1 MPRRKALVI
10 SPHPDDLEIG
20 MGGTVRILAEGGVE
34 VISVVVTDGGRSANP
49 AGLTREELVR
59 TRKREAEE
67 SSRMLGAEVSFLG
80 FRDMESPGN
89 RSGFES
95 EMRKI
100 LAGKRPD
107 ELYLPHPEIDGH
119 GTHRAVSRAALDCL
133 GPAVAESSFECEC
146 WCYEVWT
153 PFPSYDR
160 IEDITPFVEEKS
172 RAIEAHRSQTAYK
185 DYTAGMLGLNRYRG
199 AFHDTRDG
207 FAPKFAEVFIRYVA
221 G

>member
-1 MPRRKALVI
+1 MPKRKALVI

-20 MGGTVRILAEGGVE
+20 MGGTVRVLVERDVE

-49 AGLTREELVR
+49 MGLIREELVR
-59 TRKREAEE
+59 TREREAEE
-67 SSRMLGAEVSFLG
+67 SSRILGVEVFFLG
-80 FRDMESPGN
+80 FRDMESREN

-95 EMRKI
+95 RMREI
-100 LAGKRPD
+100 LAQKRPD
-107 ELYLPHPEIDGH
+107 EIYVPHPEIDGH
-119 GTHRAVSRAALDCL
+119 GTHRAVSRVVLDCL
-133 GPAVAESSFECEC
+133 GSAVAESPFECEC

-172 RAIEAHRSQTAYK
+172 RAIEAHGSQTAYK

-199 AFHDTRDG
+199 AFHDTHDG
-207 FAPKFAEVFIRYVA
+207 FAPKFAEIFIKYD
-221 G
+221 GG

>member
-20 MGGTVRILAEGGVE
+20 MGGTVRVLVEGDVE
-34 VISVVVTDGGRSANP
+34 VISVVVTDGGGSANP
-49 AGLTREELVR
+49 MGLTREELVR
-59 TRKREAEE
+59 TREREAEE
-67 SSRMLGAEVSFLG
+67 SSRILGAEVFFLG
-80 FRDMESPGN
+80 FRDMESRGN

-95 EMRKI
+95 RMRGI
-100 LAGKRPD
+100 LAERRPD
-107 ELYLPHPEIDGH
+107 EIYVPHPEIDGH
-119 GTHRAVSRAALDCL
+119 RTHRAVSRAVLDCL
-133 GPAVAESSFECEC
+133 GSAVAESPFECER

-199 AFHDTRDG
+199 AFHDTHDG
-207 FAPKFAEVFIRYVA
+207 FAPKFAEVFIRY
-221 G
+221 GGG